1 MTNADLIE
9 RLRSQ
14 PFVTEEDA
22 RLTCRAL
29 GGAFGLGDAASTQGG
44 GGLVVIDWHGK
55 PIVGKCHLGAVLAQ
69 LVEDRAT
76 SAPSPVQAAS

>member
-1 MTNADLIE
+1 MTHADLIA

-29 GGAFGLGDAASTQGG
+29 GGTFGLGDAASAQGG

-69 LVEDRAT
+69 LVEDRA
-76 SAPSPVQAAS
+76 AAAAGVS